1 MATDKKIQEIR
12 MSQEKE
18 NRQYEN
24 AQSVQ
29 EGQQPHKRR
38 VRYKGRYP
46 KKFEEK
52 YKELQPEKY
61 QDTIQHVM
69 QKGNT
74 PAGMHISIM
83 VKEII
88 DFLEIKPGQIGFDA
102 TLGYGGHT
110 KAMLQCLQGQG
121 HMYATDVDHEEAAKT
136 KKRLE
141 DLGFGEDILT
151 IKLQNFCTID
161 EIAKEVG
168 GFDFLLADLGVSS
181 MQIDNPERGFTY
193 KADGPLDLRLNPEK
207 GISAAERLKQ
217 MDMEE
222 IAGMFVENSDEP
234 YAEEI
239 AREIAKRNRKRQYIG
254 TTTGLKEVIETT
266 LSFIPEKERKEA
278 VKKSCQRCFQA
289 LRIDVNQEF
298 EVLES
303 FLTKLPGILA
313 PGGRAAILTFHS
325 GEDRLVKYYFK
336 EGKKDGLYSDVANDV
351 IRPSA
356 EECQRNPR
364 ARSTKMR
371 WAIREGENSHRN

>member
-1 MATDKKIQEIR
+1 
-12 MSQEKE
+12 MSQNDEKLQE
-18 NRQYEN
+18 TEMTEKIKTSN
-24 AQSVQ
+24 
-29 EGQQPHKRR
+29 EGQEAASQDAQQSHKRR
-38 VRYKGRYP
+38 VRYKGKYP

-83 VKEII
+83 VKEIL
-88 DFLEIKPGQIGFDA
+88 DFLEIKPGQVGFDA

-110 KAMLQCLQGQG
+110 KAMLQCLQGKG
-121 HMYATDVDHEEAAKT
+121 HVYATDVDHEEAAKT

-141 DLGFGEDILT
+141 ELGFGEDILT

-181 MQIDNPERGFTY
+181 MQIDNPKRGFSF
-193 KADGPLDLRLNPEK
+193 KVDGPLDLRLNQEA
-207 GISAAERLKQ
+207 GISAAERLETITR
-217 MDMEE
+217 DEL
-222 IAGMFVENSDEP
+222 AGMLYENSDEP
-234 YAEEI
+234 YCEELAKAI
-239 AREIAKRNRKRQYIG
+239 TDEIRRGNHMD
-254 TTTGLKEVIETT
+254 TTTKLRQVIEKT
-266 LSFIPEKERKEA
+266 LDFLPEKEKKETI
-278 VKKSCQRCFQA
+278 KKTCQRTFQA
-289 LRIDVNQEF
+289 LRIDVNREF
-298 EVLES
+298 EVLYE
-303 FLTKLPGILA
+303 FMEKLPDALK

-325 GEDRLVKYYFK
+325 GEDKLVKKALKAVYK
-336 EGKKDGLYSDVANDV
+336 AGIYSDYAKDV

-356 EECQRNPR
+356 QECAQNGR

-371 WAIREGENSHRN
+371 WAIKA